1 MTIFSIGWGVLPKH
15 FPSLFCAQGLDVD
28 SALLQ
33 DVWQYILGAFTNHNL
48 FGTNKST
55 FLTSL

>member
-1 MTIFSIGWGVLPKH
+1 MGLPKH

-33 DVWQYILGAFTNHNL
+33 DVWYIILVAFQNPNL
-48 FGTNKST
+48 FGTNEFHLALSINRNV
-55 FLTSL
+55 